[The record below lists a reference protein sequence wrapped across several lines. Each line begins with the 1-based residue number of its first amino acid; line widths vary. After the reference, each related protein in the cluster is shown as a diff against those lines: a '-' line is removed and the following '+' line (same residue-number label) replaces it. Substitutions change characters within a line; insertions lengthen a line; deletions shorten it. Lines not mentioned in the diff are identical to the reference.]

1 MNLNEFII
9 ELKKINIDV
18 TEEQLNQLNEYYI
31 LLVEW
36 NQKINLTRIIDK
48 EEVYL
53 KHFYDSA
60 TLNKAINLNE
70 IDNLCDFG
78 TGAGFPGIVIK
89 ILFPNIRIT
98 LVDSLN
104 KRVNFLNEV
113 INKLNLKDIVAIHTR
128 VEDFAKNNRE
138 IFDVVVARA
147 VAKLNILIEY
157 ATPLVKCEKYFI
169 AMKANIDEELEEA
182 KSAIEKLHLSLENKL
197 EFKLPKEESIR
208 NIIVFQKKK
217 RTELKYPRST
227 NEIKKRLL

>member
-1 MNLNEFII
+1 M
-9 ELKKINIDV
+9 
-18 TEEQLNQLNEYYI
+18 
-31 LLVEW
+31 
-36 NQKINLTRIIDK
+36 
-48 EEVYL
+48 
-53 KHFYDSA
+53 
-60 TLNKAINLNE
+60 
-70 IDNLCDFG
+70 
-78 TGAGFPGIVIK
+78 
-89 ILFPNIRIT
+89 
-98 LVDSLN
+98 DSLN

>member
-53 KHFYDSA
+53 KHFYDS
-60 TLNKAINLNE
+60 INLNE

>member
-36 NQKINLTRIIDK
+36 NQKVNLTRIIDK
-48 EEVYL
+48 EDVYL

-89 ILFPNIRIT
+89 ILFPNIKIT

-182 KSAIEKLHLSLENKL
+182 KSAIEKLHLSLKNKV